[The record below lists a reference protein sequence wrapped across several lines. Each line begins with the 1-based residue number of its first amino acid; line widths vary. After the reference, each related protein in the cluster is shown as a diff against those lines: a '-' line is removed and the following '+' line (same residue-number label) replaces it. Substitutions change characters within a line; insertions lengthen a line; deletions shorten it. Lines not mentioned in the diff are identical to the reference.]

1 MNTKEAAMEILDCMT
16 EQQLQ
21 EFVHFFRS
29 ILEVPNAETKAA
41 MDEVEKMKQHP
52 EQYPGYTDI
61 DDMMKDLLQ

>member
-1 MNTKEAAMEILDCMT
+1 MT